1 MPRFSTTASGRQAEG
16 GETAGADEELIEAS
30 QQSLGPNDDDVAMVD
45 IDGNEARGSQG
56 EGAAKRKRDASYSS
70 KTIGT
75 STLEVNN
82 SDSDHEAAVVRRSRR
97 PSQKLREASDAQRS
111 LYEQQGRQDVTQ
123 AVTNNDI
130 MALLLQMKNESIR
143 KEEENKEKEEKY
155 QKEIENLRAMVTS
168 LTFDIKS
175 LQNASPNWGPLIESD
190 SAESPVLNQ
199 GKSYAEV
206 ASAGMSL
213 QQISTSSQS
222 SKSSRVSFNPRTS
235 SSDSSPRRS
244 PPQIS
249 MATSIRSAMK
259 STTSEQNKKETTL
272 AIDLKDLEKGLGEQ
286 GTRVQD
292 VRTRIERALRSIE
305 GLENLRLQDFRVRHT
320 NREVHFARFR
330 VPMEAESRIR
340 QTAAAWLHTYLSGA
354 KLIGPRW
361 YAIKVDWIDK
371 ALASDATTGQISD
384 STKETFGK
392 ENGVEVMQMKWL
404 GRPKDRAMY
413 ASAVAKLAT
422 KEQAEKLLLA
432 RAQDE
437 DVTIQGLSV
446 EVSPFEDRRGP
457 VACFKCQEYGH
468 MKRECRNA
476 SKCAVCAK
484 EGHERCSSTDL
495 KCANC
500 DGPHPAFDRRCP
512 KYRTQR
518 ERMINLQNYT

>member
-1 MPRFSTTASGRQAEG
+1 MKLEDPKAKVPESVREMSPTVPK
-16 GETAGADEELIEAS
+16 
-30 QQSLGPNDDDVAMVD
+30 QQ
-45 IDGNEARGSQG
+45 
-56 EGAAKRKRDASYSS
+56 
-70 KTIGT
+70 GT
-75 STLEVNN
+75 STLEVND

-320 NREVHFARFR
+320 NQEVNFARFR
-330 VPMEAESRIR
+330 VPKDAEILIR
-340 QTAAAWLHTYLSGA
+340 
-354 KLIGPRW
+354 
-361 YAIKVDWIDK
+361 
-371 ALASDATTGQISD
+371 
-384 STKETFGK
+384 
-392 ENGVEVMQMKWL
+392 
-404 GRPKDRAMY
+404 
-413 ASAVAKLAT
+413 
-422 KEQAEKLLLA
+422 
-432 RAQDE
+432 
-437 DVTIQGLSV
+437 
-446 EVSPFEDRRGP
+446 
-457 VACFKCQEYGH
+457 
-468 MKRECRNA
+468 
-476 SKCAVCAK
+476 
-484 EGHERCSSTDL
+484 
-495 KCANC
+495 
-500 DGPHPAFDRRCP
+500 
-512 KYRTQR
+512 
-518 ERMINLQNYT
+518 